1 MLRPLPEDLSAML
14 LLALTLLTACWP
26 KNPFPEDSLPAWD
39 ERPVAGT
46 FQEDPSTVWNAA
58 IEVMGKAAPLET
70 MDESRGLIQTRWVRD
85 HSDYLYKTY
94 GGTRIPEP
102 VRWRMT
108 VHVRKDGS
116 RTEVEMICQEQVE
129 KDLVS
134 ANLEFTGSVYRWIDV
149 PSSTSREQVL
159 LEKML
164 SAIENIE
171 EEDEYDYDYA
181 E

>member
-1 MLRPLPEDLSAML
+1 MIRTAAVFGASVT
-14 LLALTLLTACWP
+14 ALDIDHA
-26 KNPFPEDSLPAWD
+26 
-39 ERPVAGT
+39 
-46 FQEDPSTVWNAA
+46 
-58 IEVMGKAAPLET
+58 KA
-70 MDESRGLIQTRWVRD
+70 RGDANNDWVVTQRLIQTRWVRD

-108 VHVRKDGS
+108 VQVRKNGS

-159 LEKML
+159 LEKIL
-164 SAIENIE
+164 TAIENTDQ
-171 EEDEYDYDYA
+171 EDEYDYDYA